1 MATVHK
7 MAKAARDKSSLGNLM
22 LKEGLVGQNEL
33 AELLAEFNDL
43 KVEELLGQF
52 LVRKGVLAP
61 EKLELLLIRQE
72 AARNGGVEKQHIQ
85 RAMKIAAATSL
96 KVVDRVEDLVSSTEI
111 AMAKV
116 SEAK

>member
-1 MATVHK
+1 MAPLKK
-7 MAKAARDKSSLGNLM
+7 MAKASRDKSSLGNL
-22 LKEGLVGQNEL
+22 LIRDGALDENEL
-33 AELLAEFNDL
+33 AELLSEFQGL

-52 LVRKGVLAP
+52 LVRKEVLTP

-72 AARNGGVEKQHIQ
+72 AARNGGVEREHVQ
-85 RAMKIAAATSL
+85 RAMKIAQATSR
-96 KVVDRVEDLVSSTEI
+96 KVTQGVDDFVSSTEI